1 MMYKRTEIAE
11 IIGISARTL
20 QRLIIREK
28 LPIKKNARLTRRD
41 IEIIDIKLKTQILR
55 SLR

>member
-28 LPIKKNARLTRRD
+28 LPIKKNTRLTRKD
-41 IEIIDIKLKTQILR
+41 IEVIDIKLKTQILR

>member
-1 MMYKRTEIAE
+1 MMYKRIEIAE

-28 LPIKKNARLTRRD
+28 LPIKKNTRLTRKD
-41 IEIIDIKLKTQILR
+41 IEVIDTKLKTQILR
-55 SLR
+55 NLR

>member
-41 IEIIDIKLKTQILR
+41 IEVIDTKLKTQILR